1 VKRFSFSAD
10 ILICCLTVS
19 TALLFG
25 PAADA
30 AEYSLPPDGDD
41 IVGEVVTITAA
52 YEDTFAKLA
61 QRFSVGFQEIQDAN
75 PGLDP
80 WLPGEGTQVRL
91 PLAFVLPEGERNG
104 IVINL
109 AEFRLY
115 YFPEAPSA
123 DAQRRVITYPIGIGR
138 SEYPTPRTVTSV
150 VRTIKDP
157 WWTPGATARRE
168 YKEQGIDLPKVVP
181 PGPDN
186 PMGKFSMQLAI
197 PSYFIHGTNKP
208 LGVGQRASLGCIRLY
223 PDDIEAL
230 VSVVPYGTKV
240 RIIDQPNKIG
250 RYHGDLYL
258 ESHAYPDGERSL
270 TSVVKEVIR
279 ISENISAVDWKL
291 AENIAREATG
301 IPGRVTATL

>member
-1 VKRFSFSAD
+1 MKRFPLF
-10 ILICCLTVS
+10 LPVVFVS
-19 TALLFG
+19 LATHAS
-25 PAADA
+25 
-30 AEYSLPPDGDD
+30 EYLLPPDGED

-61 QRFSVGFQEIQDAN
+61 QRYSVGFQEIQDAN

-80 WLPGEGTQVRL
+80 WLPGEGSPVRL
-91 PLAFVLPEGERNG
+91 PLAFVLPGGERDG

-109 AEFRLY
+109 AEYRLY
-115 YFPEAPSA
+115 YFPPAATAEE
-123 DAQRRVITYPIGIGR
+123 RKVVTYPIGIGR
-138 SEYPTPRTVTSV
+138 TDYPTPQTVTTV

-157 WWTPGATARRE
+157 WWTPGANARRE
-168 YKEQGIDLPKVVP
+168 YKDQGIDLPKVVP

-230 VSVVPYGTKV
+230 VKVVPYGTKV

-258 ESHAYPDGERSL
+258 ESHAYPDAERSL
-270 TSVVKEVIR
+270 TGVVKEVIR
-279 ISENISAVDWKL
+279 ISENVSAVDWKL
-291 AENIAREATG
+291 AESIAREATG
-301 IPGRVTATL
+301 IPGRVTASL